1 MEELLGI
8 ALQSMQQDMARVDR
22 VAMNLSNALTPA
34 YKREVAVVR
43 AQSSSQA
50 NSFASLWDAGMAD
63 AMARNVSENQVEVLS
78 DTRPGTLK
86 STGQNLDLAIAGSGY
101 FEVQTDNGAA
111 YTRQG
116 NFRMDA
122 RGRLV
127 TAQGY
132 PVMGKGGDIYLNTSQ
147 PSIDAAGNIIENKL
161 PVGQLKIVQFDKPA
175 SLRRLGDGLVAAGEG
190 MAQLQDSEIQVKQ
203 GYLENANVS
212 SMHEMV
218 ELTQTMRHFESM
230 QKVAQGYDEMLGTAI
245 RKLGDM

>member
-1 MEELLGI
+1 MEELLGV

-43 AQSSSQA
+43 TQSA
-50 NSFASLWDAGMAD
+50 RGPSFARMLDAGMAEAAGRD
-63 AMARNVSENQVEVLS
+63 MPDNHIEVLT

-86 STGQNLDLAIAGSGY
+86 STGQNLDLAITGSGY
-101 FEVQTDNGAA
+101 FEVQTENGSA

-161 PVGQLKIVQFDKPA
+161 PVAQLKVVQFDKPA
-175 SLRRLGDGLVAAGEG
+175 GLRRLGDGLVAAGDG
-190 MAQLQDSEIQVKQ
+190 MTQLQDADVQIRQ

-212 SMHEMV
+212 SMREMV
-218 ELTQTMRHFESM
+218 ELTQTMRHFEAM

>member
-50 NSFASLWDAGMAD
+50 NSFARLWDAGMAD
-63 AMARNVSENQVEVLS
+63 AMSRNVPENQVEVLS

-101 FEVQTDNGAA
+101 FEVQTDNGTA

-147 PSIDAAGNIIENKL
+147 PSIDAAGNIIEKKL

-175 SLRRLGDGLVAAGEG
+175 GLRRLGDGLVAAGEG